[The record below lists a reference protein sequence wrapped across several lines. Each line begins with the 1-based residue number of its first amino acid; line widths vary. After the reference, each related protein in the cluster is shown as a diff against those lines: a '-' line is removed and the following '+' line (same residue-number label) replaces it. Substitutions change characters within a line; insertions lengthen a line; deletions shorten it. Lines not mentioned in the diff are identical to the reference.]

1 MWNQFWEPI
10 QLSITVTIAAS
21 AIVLLAGTML
31 GYVFARKTFK
41 FKLLLETL
49 FMLPL
54 VLPPSVI
61 GFLLIVLFGNQ
72 SPIGIGLKS
81 IFGQSIIFTWYAAVI
96 AASVVSFPLMFQT
109 AKAGFQGIHGGI
121 EEAAIDLGAN
131 SRQVFIRVSL
141 PLAKK
146 TIVAGSVLSG
156 ARALGEFGAT
166 LMFAGNIPG
175 VTQTVPTAIYM
186 AIDGGDMFLAWA
198 WVITMMLLAFF
209 LLYFVRSKEK
219 GRGQPKDG

>member
-1 MWNQFWEPI
+1 MWYRFWEPI
-10 QLSITVTIAAS
+10 QLSITITFAAS
-21 AIVLLAGTML
+21 VIVILAGTLL
-31 GYVFARKTFK
+31 GYLFARKKFK
-41 FKLLLETL
+41 FKVLLETL

-61 GFLLIVLFGNQ
+61 GFLLIVIFGNQ
-72 SPIGIGLKS
+72 SMIGKLIKS
-81 IFGQSIIFTWYAAVI
+81 IFGHSMIFSWYAAVI
-96 AASVVSFPLMFQT
+96 AASVVAFPLMFQT
-109 AKAGFQGIHGGI
+109 AKAGFQGIQREI
-121 EEAAIDLGAN
+121 EEAAIDLGA
-131 SRQVFIRVSL
+131 SRRQVFIRVSL

-146 TIVAGSVLSG
+146 AVLAGCILSS

-198 WVITMMLLAFF
+198 WVITMTIFAFF
-209 LLYFVRSKEK
+209 LLYIVRSKEN
-219 GRGQPKDG
+219 GSD

>member
-10 QLSITVTIAAS
+10 QLSITVTLAAS
-21 AIVLLAGTML
+21 ATVILAGTLL
-31 GYVFARKTFK
+31 GYVFARKAFK
-41 FKLLLETL
+41 FKVLLETL

-61 GFLLIVLFGNQ
+61 GFLLIVIFGNQ
-72 SPIGIGLKS
+72 SIIGYVLKS
-81 IFGQSIIFTWYAAVI
+81 IFGQSILFTWYAAVI
-96 AASVVSFPLMFQT
+96 AASVVAFPLMLQT
-109 AKAGFQGIHGGI
+109 AKAGFQGINKGI

-146 TIVAGSVLSG
+146 SILAGCVLSC

-186 AIDGGDMFLAWA
+186 AIDNGDMQLAWA
-198 WVITMMLLAFF
+198 WVFTTMILAFF
-209 LLYFVRSKEK
+209 LLYFVRSKEN
-219 GRGQPKDG
+219 GRD

>member
-1 MWNQFWEPI
+1 MWNEFWEPI

-21 AIVLLAGTML
+21 AIVLLAGTTL
-31 GYVFARKTFK
+31 GFVFARKTFK

-61 GFLLIVLFGNQ
+61 GFLLVVIFGNQ

-96 AASVVSFPLMFQT
+96 SASVVAFPLMFQT
-109 AKAGFQGIHGGI
+109 AKAGFQGIHRGI

-146 TIVAGSVLSG
+146 SIVAGGVLSS

-175 VTQTVPTAIYM
+175 ITQTVPTAIYM
-186 AIDGGDMFLAWA
+186 AIDSGDMFLAWA

-219 GRGQPKDG
+219 GRN

>member
-10 QLSITVTIAAS
+10 QLSITVTLAAS
-21 AIVLLAGTML
+21 TLVILLGTLL
-31 GYVFARKTFK
+31 GFVFARKAFK
-41 FKLLLETL
+41 FKVLLETL

-61 GFLLIVLFGNQ
+61 GFLLIVIFGNQ
-72 SPIGIGLKS
+72 SPIGNIIKS
-81 IFGQSIIFTWYAAVI
+81 IFGQSLIFTWYAAVI
-96 AASVVSFPLMFQT
+96 AASVVAFPLMFQT
-109 AKAGFQGIHGGI
+109 TKAGFQGVQKGI

-146 TIVAGSVLSG
+146 ALLAGCVLSG

-186 AIDGGDMFLAWA
+186 AIDNGEMFFAWA
-198 WVITMMLLAFF
+198 WVLTMMLLSFI
-209 LLYFVRSKEK
+209 LLYFVRSKEN
-219 GRGQPKDG
+219 RKD

>member
-1 MWNQFWEPI
+1 MWDQFWEPI

-21 AIVLLAGTML
+21 IMVIVAGTML
-31 GYVFARKTFK
+31 GYLFARKTFK
-41 FKLLLETL
+41 FKVLLETL

-72 SPIGIGLKS
+72 SVAGNMIKV
-81 IFGQSIIFTWYAAVI
+81 IFGKSLIFTWYAAVI
-96 AASVVSFPLMFQT
+96 AASVVAFPLMFQT
-109 AKAGFQGIHGGI
+109 AKAGFQGIQKGI

-131 SRQVFIRVSL
+131 VRQVFLRISI

-146 TIVAGSVLSG
+146 ALLAGCVLSG

-186 AIDGGDMFLAWA
+186 AIDKGDMFLAWA
-198 WVITMMLLAFF
+198 WVITMMILSF
-209 LLYFVRSKEK
+209 LLIYFVRSKEN
-219 GRGQPKDG
+219 